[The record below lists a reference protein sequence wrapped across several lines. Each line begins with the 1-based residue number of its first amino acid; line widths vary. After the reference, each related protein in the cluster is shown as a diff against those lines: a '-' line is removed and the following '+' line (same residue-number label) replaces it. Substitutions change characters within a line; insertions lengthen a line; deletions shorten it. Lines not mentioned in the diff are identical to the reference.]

1 MRRPIPYKYINLTD
15 FANVRNSR
23 ISEKDIKIVQ

>member
-15 FANVRNSR
+15 FPNVRNSR